1 MEEENYDTENV
12 PLLLD
17 SLDKRMDEV
26 CRVLSDR
33 RRGEK
38 QKIGD
43 LKSNLKRFAHL

>member
-1 MEEENYDTENV
+1 MEQENYNTENV
-12 PLLLD
+12 PHLLD

-43 LKSNLKRFAHL
+43 LKSNLKRFAHI